1 LTFAL
6 RERLRRTPLSYF
18 LLMLVRPAWAIERI
32 LAEKPAFRPL
42 VVFLTCISLVR
53 GILDGVLVLMTEG
66 QFFALGHAGRLITWF
81 VSKAYPLLLADWL
94 AGYVRWFGFA
104 LVVYVLGQFCGGRG
118 KLTEHMRLY
127 GIALGIYVVTV
138 LPNFAYFFAP
148 LPMLRFEVAPHYS
161 PTLGVGQLLTTSW
174 LAWVSFLIVKRLH
187 GLAGFESAAIGLLA
201 PLLNIGA
208 LVLPGVLIFNLPQAV
223 SWGQTTVAYT
233 TLLGFSA
240 FSIGFVVLCAFV
252 AWWFVQRERQAL
264 RSDSQQ

>member
-32 LAEKPAFRPL
+32 LAERPAFPSL
-42 VVFLTCISLVR
+42 IVFLTCVSLLR
-53 GILDGVLVLMTEG
+53 GILDGVLVLITDG
-66 QFFALGHAGRLITWF
+66 QFVALWQGGRLISWF

-94 AGYVRWFGFA
+94 AGYVRWLGFA
-104 LVVYVLGQFCGGRG
+104 LVVYVLGRLCGGRG

-127 GIALGIYVVTV
+127 GIAMGIYVVTV
-138 LPNFAYFFAP
+138 LPNFAYFFVP
-148 LPMLRFEVAPHYS
+148 LPMLRFEVAPNYS
-161 PTLGVGQLLTTSW
+161 PTLGIGQLLTTSW
-174 LAWVSFLIVKRLH
+174 LVWVSFLIIKRLH
-187 GLAGFESAAIGLLA
+187 GLAWFESAAIGLLA

-240 FSIGFVVLCAFV
+240 FSIGLVVLCIFV
-252 AWWFVQRERQAL
+252 ALWLAQRERRSL
-264 RSDSQQ
+264 HSDSQQ